1 MQKADGDY
9 GAGAVGH
16 GSIGIDR
23 RKDDDAADEED
34 QHKLEGR
41 QLRAGAPLQNTH
53 DDQQNEIT
61 GNGAD
66 YGIHRNQGST
76 NTLASMGWLPGS

>member
-16 GSIGIDR
+16 GPIGIDR
-23 RKDDDAADEED
+23 RKDDDAANKED
-34 QHKLEGR
+34 QHELERG

-53 DDQQNEIT
+53 DDQQNEIAD
-61 GNGAD
+61 NGAD
-66 YGIHRNQGST
+66 DGVHGNQGST
-76 NTLASMGWLPGS
+76 STLVSIGCLPGT